1 MLDRDVSGR
10 DLKIISE
17 ALYIAIPFMLK
28 HSMSASNTR
37 DMIRIMEYIDKD
49 FGFFSHLKRQELMRA
64 DIKGKSKI
72 LELDDDIANK
82 KTLSYELQVE
92 QGTKNNYMA
101 YEIETY
107 LNKIEKIK
115 NTFRK

>member
-1 MLDRDVSGR
+1 
-10 DLKIISE
+10 
-17 ALYIAIPFMLK
+17 
-28 HSMSASNTR
+28 
-37 DMIRIMEYIDKD
+37 
-49 FGFFSHLKRQELMRA
+49 MRA
-64 DIKGKSKI
+64 DIKGKSRI

-82 KTLSYELQVE
+82 KTLSHELQVE

-115 NTFRK
+115 NTLRK